1 MSALSAL
8 EQALENRWE
17 ALWVRVFDKKPV
29 ELLDALRR
37 ECDSNVVVCSERR
50 VVVPNAYDIEL
61 ADFVHDELTRRGS
74 RVGQAL
80 TDSLARHGEHHG
92 YEWAGPLT
100 VHITK
105 SRRVP
110 NGRYRVASRVMPDVS
125 AEGFRQ
131 PAGSPAGCPSGGD
144 HRR

>member
-17 ALWVRVFDKKPV
+17 ALWARIAGREPV

-37 ECDSNVVVCSERR
+37 ECDANAVVCSERR
-50 VVVPNAYDIEL
+50 VIVPNAYDVEL
-61 ADFVHDELTRRGS
+61 DDGVHDELTRHGS

-80 TDSLARHGEHHG
+80 TDSLARHAEHHG

-100 VHITK
+100 VHVVR
-105 SRRVP
+105 SAEVP
-110 NGRYRVASRVMPDVS
+110 GGRYRVASRVMPHVS
-125 AEGFRQ
+125 AEAFRQ
-131 PAGSPAGCPSGGD
+131 PA
-144 HRR
+144 